1 MCRLPEEHI
10 GCHLPCPGIE
20 RDRRLVCEDHRSFM
34 GGKGRPEQ
42 IPDLLCRHPRAGC

>member
-1 MCRLPEEHI
+1 MCRLPKEILATVFRVLASSEDI
-10 GCHLPCPGIE
+10 GSSAKITG
-20 RDRRLVCEDHRSFM
+20 SSW